1 MSELHKFIFEGLPVR
16 GALVRLTDAWQE
28 VLQRRAAN
36 TQTGA
41 YAPPVSELLG
51 EMLAAGVLMQS
62 NIKFNGALVLQIM
75 GDGPVKVA
83 VAEVQSD
90 LSLRATASVQGEVGE
105 GVRLSEMVNVLG
117 EGRCAITLDPKDKQ
131 PGQQAYQGVVA
142 LHGDKREKLEKISEV
157 LEHYMLQSEQLDT
170 RLILAADSSVAAGL
184 LIQRMPMEGS
194 GNLGK
199 SNEDDLGLDEAFN
212 RIAIF
217 AQSLKREELLS
228 LDADTILHRLFWE
241 EKLLRFEPHTPKFAC
256 SCSREKVANMLHSL
270 GSDEVESILTERE
283 NVEVGC
289 DFCGAQYRFDAV
301 DAAQI
306 FTQALDQIPGSKSV
320 Q

>member
-16 GALVRLTDAWQE
+16 GALVRLTDSWQE
-28 VLQRRAAN
+28 VLKRRAAN

-41 YAPPVSELLG
+41 YAQPVSELLG
-51 EMLAAGVLMQS
+51 EMLAAGTLMQS

-90 LSLRATASVQGEVGE
+90 LSLRATASVQGQVGA
-105 GVRLSEMVNVLG
+105 GARLSEMVNVLNQ
-117 EGRCAITLDPKDKQ
+117 GRCAITLDPKDKQ
-131 PGQQAYQGVVA
+131 PGQQPYQGVVP
-142 LHGDKREKLEKISEV
+142 LHGDKREKLERLSDV

-170 RLILAADSSVAAGL
+170 RLVLAADDKVAAGL
-184 LIQRMPMEGS
+184 LIQRMPMEGV

-199 SNEDDLGLDEAFN
+199 SKEDDIGLDEAFN

-217 AQSLKREELLS
+217 AQSLKRDELLE

-241 EKLLRFEPHTPKFAC
+241 EKLLRFEPNAPKFAC
-256 SCSREKVANMLHSL
+256 SCSREKVSNMLRGL
-270 GSDEVESILTERE
+270 GVTEIESILTERE

-289 DFCGAQYRFDAV
+289 DFCGTQYRFDAV

-306 FTQALDQIPGSKSV
+306 FTQALDQPPGTHSV